1 MHSAPNERQ
10 EKHAVGRAALWAAAC
25 LLLSSW
31 AAAQTMEV
39 YNQAAAALKNAQ
51 NEKACDQFKLVTGGP
66 AETETL
72 RNRACQAAEIDH
84 RNEERYFK
92 EGEQAFLRKDY
103 ATAKKMFA
111 IAQGIKLERPT
122 YKSQIESRLAEIAKL
137 EAGDELM
144 KKEKEAYDAA
154 LKDFNAASTQGE
166 LERARQ
172 RVQSARDMGRT
183 YQKECDTILT
193 QIDRKLN
200 DLVAA
205 AEQARLSAVQKAV
218 DAGDPNARDVVEEFI
233 KTAKIAQN
241 RTTAQG
247 LLAQLKTEQ
256 ALFDQASQAFDQR
269 AQAQQREAARRDLQ
283 QAVNKVRNRTHK
295 SEAQR
300 MLAVLQKE
308 DNDAALAGTSIDRA
322 KQARTAG
329 NLQEALNQVDQVIKM
344 PTWPGDAPIRE
355 EAQSLAQSLQAE
367 LKRQAERAGRVQDL
381 LKQAGALLNKPDLRS
396 NAKTRNDARS
406 LCQQVNDLDSENKT
420 AKDCLNRIAVIEVEA
435 NSERAFQDAVEN
447 FKQGKFAVA
456 QSLFT
461 LISKSGGAR
470 ASEAG
475 KYVVAINKETADL
488 GLLKEGLT
496 EFLKG
501 HYPEA
506 YDKLNKYIEGKGRK
520 HDLAVF
526 FRGAS
531 AAGLYFLSGKKDEQ
545 QRRLAM
551 TDFAEAKLQPVP
563 DSRFVPRSILE
574 LRDTA
579 R

>member
-308 DNDAALAGTSIDRA
+308 DNDAAAALASARTLIDRA
-322 KQARTAG
+322 RQARAAG
-329 NLQEALNQVDQVIKM
+329 NLQEALNLVDQVIKM
-344 PTWPGDAPIRE
+344 PTWPGDEQIRE
-355 EAQSLAQSLQAE
+355 EAQKLAPSLQDE
-367 LKRQAERAGRVQDL
+367 LKRLAEVQKLRNGIEAL
-381 LKQAGALLNKPDLRS
+381 LKKPDLPS
-396 NAKTRNDARS
+396 NEKT
-406 LCQQVNDLDSENKT
+406 LNDLRTLCDQLNQLASEHET
-420 AKDCLNRIAVIEVEA
+420 AKRCLNTIADIVVKKNIEG
-435 NSERAFQDAVEN
+435 AFQDAVQN
-447 FKQGKFAVA
+447 FNQGKFAAA
-456 QSLFT
+456 QSLFAR
-461 LISKSGGAR
+461 ISKSGGAR

-475 KYVVAINKETADL
+475 KYLGAINKEIADL